1 MSDPVTE
8 LWAQRLIDATHL
20 AKGHAFLDV
29 GGGDGRLCAAIESL
43 CGAVGT
49 VLDAAVNPDTAP
61 SNHIRGKAEA
71 LPFADSVFDAV
82 FLNHIAHLLKRPI
95 VALREAVRVVR
106 PGGRIAIRF
115 SSLDDLQT
123 LPFARW
129 ESDHLGIMALA
140 LDALTVA
147 RVKTWGKR
155 TGLSMPRFALF
166 STPFA
171 GTYEQWITG
180 MNYIVEQAWLR
191 SGCRGS
197 ESPVAAF
204 EAYVRREYLSAE
216 PFWESLLTFTL
227 L

>member
-8 LWAQRLIDATHL
+8 QWAQRLVHATYL

-49 VLDAAVNPDTAP
+49 VLDPRVDPETAP
-61 SNHIRGKAEA
+61 ANHFRGKAEP

-129 ESDHLGIMALA
+129 DSDDLGKME
-140 LDALTVA
+140 LDALPVA
-147 RVKTWGKR
+147 QVKTWGKR
-155 TGLSMPRFALF
+155 AGLSMPRFALF